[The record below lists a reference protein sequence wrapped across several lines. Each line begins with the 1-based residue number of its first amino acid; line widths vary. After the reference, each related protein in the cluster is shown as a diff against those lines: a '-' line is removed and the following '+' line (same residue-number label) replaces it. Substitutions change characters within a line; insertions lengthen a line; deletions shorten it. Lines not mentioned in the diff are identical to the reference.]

1 MDFTAL
7 AENGVLAHP
16 SLAVGGDVT
25 LEPPVRFLPGVVLR
39 DTRVGA
45 YSYVANGTEIIHA
58 SIGRYCSIARDA
70 LINPGNHPA
79 GWLTTSTIP
88 YSDLFGR
95 NHLRG
100 GSDSFTRYRP
110 VDIGNDVWIGARAGI
125 MGGVSIGDGAIVGYG
140 AVVTADVPAYAIVGG
155 TPARIIRYRFDERL
169 IAELLA
175 FRWWRFDLPAALR
188 DGLEISWADP
198 ARALETLRA

>member
-1 MDFTAL
+1 
-7 AENGVLAHP
+7 
-16 SLAVGGDVT
+16 
-25 LEPPVRFLPGVVLR
+25 
-39 DTRVGA
+39 
-45 YSYVANGTEIIHA
+45 
-58 SIGRYCSIARDA
+58 
-70 LINPGNHPA
+70 
-79 GWLTTSTIP
+79 
-88 YSDLFGR
+88 
-95 NHLRG
+95 
-100 GSDSFTRYRP
+100 
-110 VDIGNDVWIGARAGI
+110 

-198 ARALETLRA
+198 ARALETLRAAEARNALALLDATRTIILKNPQGHVAAAVSF